1 MKRISLGIA
10 VIIVFILG
18 SGLSLFAQ
26 QEGKSEVKVKLPPPR
41 YESPVSV
48 EEAIFTRKSVR
59 RYGEESLTL
68 EEVSQLLWAAGGAT
82 CDGITGATRAYP
94 SAGARYPLEIYLIV
108 GDVEGLSPGI
118 YRYHW
123 EKHEL
128 SIVREGDLRPQ
139 LMQACYGQR
148 MVGQAPASLLF
159 TANYRR
165 TTGQYGKRGERYV
178 HMDTGHAGE
187 NVHLQAEALG
197 LGTVV
202 MGAFLDEAVK
212 RTVGLKDEEPLYV
225 MPVGRKVD

>member
-1 MKRISLGIA
+1 MKRIGLGIA
-10 VIIVFILG
+10 VIIVVILG
-18 SGLSLFAQ
+18 FGLSSFAQ
-26 QEGKSEVKVKLPPPR
+26 QEKKSEGKIKLPPPR

-59 RYGEESLTL
+59 RYGEGSLTL

-94 SAGARYPLEIYLIV
+94 SAGAQYPLEIYLIV
-108 GDVEGLSPGI
+108 GGVGGLAPGI

-128 SIVREGDLRPQ
+128 SVVQEGDLRPQ
-139 LMQACYGQR
+139 LMQACYGQG
-148 MVGQAPASLLF
+148 MVGQAPVSLLF
-159 TANYRR
+159 AANYGR
-165 TTGQYGKRGERYV
+165 TTGRYGKRGERYV

-202 MGAFLDEAVK
+202 VGAFLDEAVK
-212 RTVGLKDEEPLYV
+212 RTVGLKDEEPLYI